1 MTTTGRDA
9 ALGGHG
15 AAAFLDPAPRGHEAA
30 ALLDP
35 ALGAVRPR
43 LRSAVA
49 SLPGPVRRVAMYH
62 FGWENADGSP
72 ATGADGEAVRSAL
85 VLAAARALG
94 GDPYAAVP
102 AAAAVELAHD
112 VTLLRA
118 GIVDEA
124 PTRRGRPTAR
134 TVFGVPAARLTGD
147 ALLALAL
154 RLLAE
159 DGHPAAAA
167 ASARL
172 AACVI
177 ELCAGR
183 QADHAAGARAP
194 QEVSLD
200 ECLAA
205 AAAGTALL
213 GCACAVGALYAG
225 AGEAE
230 VAAMDAFGREAGL
243 AFRLID
249 DLIGL
254 FGDPDR
260 SGRPAGADPAAR
272 GTSLPVVA
280 ALASGTEAGA
290 ELAAL
295 HERPVLDA
303 AGERRA
309 AGAVERAGG
318 RDWAQAQAADRM
330 GRAVQQLAQA
340 VPDPAAAGDLLALA
354 EFVTRRTR

>member
-1 MTTTGRDA
+1 MTTTGRGA

-15 AAAFLDPAPRGHEAA
+15 AAAFLDPA
-30 ALLDP
+30 
-35 ALGAVRPR
+35 LGTVRPR

-72 ATGADGEAVRSAL
+72 ATGADGEAVRPAL

-102 AAAAVELAHD
+102 AAAAVELAHN
-112 VTLLRA
+112 VTLLHD
-118 GIVDEA
+118 GIVDEG
-124 PTRRGRPTAR
+124 PTGGGRPTAR
-134 TVFGVPAARLTGD
+134 TVFGIPAALLAGD

-159 DGHPAAAA
+159 DGHPAAPA

-183 QADHAAGARAP
+183 QADRAAGARGP

-200 ECLAA
+200 ECLAT

-230 VAAMDAFGREAGL
+230 VAALDAFGREAGL

-260 SGRPAGADPAAR
+260 PGRPVGADPAAR
-272 GTSLPVVA
+272 GTSLPVAA
-280 ALASGTEAGA
+280 ALASGAAAGA

-309 AGAVERAGG
+309 ADAVERAGG

-330 GRAVQQLAQA
+330 GWAVQQLAQA
-340 VPDPAAAGDLLALA
+340 VPEPSAAGDLLALA
-354 EFVTRRTR
+354 EFMTRRTR